1 MGMSTNEKNYHF
13 ETISIHGGLQV
24 DSATRARSTPI
35 YQTNAYLFKDS
46 ENAANLFGLKENG
59 YIYTR
64 IHNPT
69 VTVFEER
76 VALLEGGIG
85 ALAVASGM
93 AAISLSIL
101 NVAGSGDEIVAAS
114 TLYGG
119 TFNLFANTLPKY
131 GITVRFVDPENPENF
146 RNAIT
151 PKTKAIF
158 AETIGNPSL
167 RVLDIEKVASIA
179 HENGIPLIID
189 NTFATPY
196 LLKPIEYGADI
207 VVHSA
212 TKWLLGNGTTLGG
225 IIIDGGNFDWNSD
238 KFPGFTTPDPSYNNL
253 IYSEA
258 LGAAAFIAK
267 ARVQLLRDF
276 GPAISPQSA
285 FQFSLGL
292 ETLHVRMKEH
302 ISNTKKIVE
311 YLHNH
316 PAVNWVSYPGD
327 KEHKDYV
334 LAQKYLPKGAGA
346 VVIFGIEG
354 GREAGAKLIDNIE
367 LWSHVA
373 NVGDAKSLII
383 HPASTTHQQL
393 GVDELK
399 LSGVTEDLVRLSIG
413 IENVEDLINELEK
426 AIEIATGKT
435 SLKTTTA

>member
-1 MGMSTNEKNYHF
+1 MANSEKKYRF
-13 ETISIHGGLQV
+13 ETLSIHGGLQV
-24 DSATRARSTPI
+24 DPLTGARSTPI
-35 YQTNAYLFKDS
+35 YQSNAYLFKDS
-46 ENAANLFGLKENG
+46 EHAANLFGLKESG

-69 VTVFEER
+69 ATVFEER

-93 AAISLSIL
+93 AAISLAIL
-101 NVAGSGDEIVAAS
+101 NIAGAGDEIVAGS

-131 GITVRFVDPENPENF
+131 GIKVHFVDPEDPENF
-146 RNAIT
+146 RAAIT
-151 PKTKAIF
+151 PNTKAIF

-167 RVLDIEKVASIA
+167 HVLDVEAVANIA
-179 HENGIPLIID
+179 HENGIPLIVD
-189 NTFATPY
+189 STFTTPY
-196 LLKPIEYGADI
+196 LLKPIDFGADI
-207 VVHSA
+207 VIHSA

-225 IIIDGGNFDWNSD
+225 IIVDGGKFDWNSD

-253 IYSEA
+253 VYSEA
-258 LGAAAFIAK
+258 LGAAAFITK

-276 GPAISPQSA
+276 GPAISPYNA
-285 FQFSLGL
+285 FQFNLGL

-302 ISNTKKIVE
+302 IANTKKIVA
-311 YLHNH
+311 YLKDH
-316 PAVNWVSYPGD
+316 PAVKWVLHPDEPSHPNY
-327 KEHKDYV
+327 E

-346 VVIFGIEG
+346 VVVFGIEG
-354 GREAGAKLIDNIE
+354 GREAGAKLIDNIS

-393 GVDELK
+393 TAEEMK
-399 LSGVTEDLVRLSIG
+399 KSGVTEDLVRLSIG
-413 IENVEDLINELEK
+413 IENVDDLIEELES
-426 AIEIATGKT
+426 ALEIATGKT
-435 SLKTTTA
+435 SKQSTIVS